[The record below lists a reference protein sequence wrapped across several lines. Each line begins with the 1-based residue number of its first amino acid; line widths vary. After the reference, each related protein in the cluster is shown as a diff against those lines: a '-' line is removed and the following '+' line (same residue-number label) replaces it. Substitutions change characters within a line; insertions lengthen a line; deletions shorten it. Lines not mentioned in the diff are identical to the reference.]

1 MIRKEVAD
9 IDVKI
14 VAQKD
19 KRIENEGDKQ
29 DKITS
34 VEEDVEIKLM
44 QDVYCFFGNC
54 SDHIKI
60 KSKNEE

>member
-44 QDVYCFFGNC
+44 
-54 SDHIKI
+54 
-60 KSKNEE
+60 